1 MSWIVL
7 LRWIPLSGDNRPK
20 QPSCQSGQC
29 YVRSNLDNSLSRAC
43 EKKSFTLSEKKI
55 NDCLYVSQRGNWI
68 SASLPWLHTQKPVWY
83 LGWWD
88 VRDCAHL
95 WPFRR
100 STKCEHSVRGEE
112 TLGHAPTH
120 VDSYQTKLDV
130 ISTKPMTLSEPKVT
144 SRDVCSALH
153 FSNILEC
160 AQGTSCK
167 TPQKRP

>member
-1 MSWIVL
+1 MLRKIKSWQFFITCVWKGVIHIEREKDKWL
-7 LRWIPLSGDNRPK
+7 SLR
-20 QPSCQSGQC
+20 QSK
-29 YVRSNLDNSLSRAC
+29 RELN
-43 EKKSFTLSEKKI
+43 
-55 NDCLYVSQRGNWI
+55 

-130 ISTKPMTLSEPKVT
+130 ISTKQMTLSEPKVT